1 MINDLN
7 GNIQTEMDPKV
18 FIRFEENFRN
28 LFLDLIKKTNKSIIH
43 KSVEMFN
50 EYAQCREGYT
60 ALYNLS

>member
-28 LFLDLIKKTNKSIIH
+28 LFLDLIKK
-43 KSVEMFN
+43 N
-50 EYAQCREGYT
+50 E
-60 ALYNLS
+60 